1 MAPIVSEVDVARP
14 PDEVFRY
21 ATDPARFGEWQS
33 SVISAHIEG
42 NGPQAVGSRCI
53 MTRRIGGSD
62 RTTTSEITELSPP
75 RTWVARGIDGPVRAD
90 VTVIVDPRRDGTQAH
105 VTIQVDFR
113 GHGMGKLIV
122 PVILQKAGQEV
133 SESCQQLKSRLETG
147 AGLAAGS

>member
-1 MAPIVSEVDVARP
+1 MAPIVSEVDIARP

-42 NGPQAVGSRCI
+42 DGPQAVGSRCV

-62 RTTTSEITELSPP
+62 RTSTSEITELTPP
-75 RTWVARGIDGPVRAD
+75 RMWAVRGIDGPVRAD
-90 VTVIVDPRRDGTQAH
+90 VTVLVDPRLDGTQAH

-122 PVILQKAGQEV
+122 PMVFREAGQEV

-147 AGLAAGS
+147 PAAAAGR